1 VSVGFC
7 LVAVAKIIKFI
18 IEGRNINAFLDADL
32 FDTLTVFASQILLL
46 LLTYS
51 LQHMFGSQLLVDI
64 QSEEEKFSKAFH
76 TSPLGMVITR
86 FPEGEIIDLNNG
98 FLNIT
103 GMAREDLFGHKAD
116 DFKFWLTKGDNS
128 VLKNELETQGRIYGL
143 EFQFMRKSGKIATCL
158 LSAELL
164 TINNEK
170 CLLSSLDDITS
181 RKEYELNLI
190 ASKEKAEESDR
201 CKTAFLQNISHEI
214 RTPLN
219 AIVGFSSLL
228 GDDDLD
234 KESRKSYVDLITKS
248 SEHLLTILN
257 DIMEISNIEAGV
269 SKFNKQEININ
280 ILLNDL
286 YKQFRYRAIEKGI
299 DLRVVVDQSFR
310 NPVIVTDST
319 KLIQVLSN
327 LLNNALKFTEK
338 GRIKYGYELKNNHIE
353 FHVTDTGIGIP
364 EDLFDKIFDRFY
376 RIDTSPVKKYSGT
389 GLGLAISKAFIELL
403 GGEIWVKSTV
413 GKGTTFYFT
422 LPRVHF

>member
-1 VSVGFC
+1 
-7 LVAVAKIIKFI
+7 
-18 IEGRNINAFLDADL
+18 
-32 FDTLTVFASQILLL
+32 
-46 LLTYS
+46 
-51 LQHMFGSQLLVDI
+51 
-64 QSEEEKFSKAFH
+64 
-76 TSPLGMVITR
+76 
-86 FPEGEIIDLNNG
+86 
-98 FLNIT
+98 
-103 GMAREDLFGHKAD
+103 
-116 DFKFWLTKGDNS
+116 
-128 VLKNELETQGRIYGL
+128 
-143 EFQFMRKSGKIATCL
+143 MRKSGKIATCL